1 MSVME
6 KYTLEEIEEVADALG
21 ALEKIIVPFLV
32 EHNYEDMGQ
41 QDAEKLRRH
50 LWVASDALKCFAL
63 MIRISSM

>member
-1 MSVME
+1 MSTMT
-6 KYTLEEIEEVADALG
+6 KHTLEEIEEVTNALW

-32 EHNYEDMGQ
+32 EHNYEGMGQ

-63 MIRISSM
+63 TIRISSM

>member
-1 MSVME
+1 MTLTG
-6 KYTLEEIEEVADALG
+6 KYTIEEIEEVADALG
-21 ALEKIIVPFLV
+21 ALEKIIVPILE

-63 MIRISSM
+63 LIRIFKM